1 MTVRRRRWP
10 VVVMVVGV
18 LALLSWYVAYTRHV
32 VSELRGAAAVQGRMY
47 ARIYEALQDTSTTRD
62 PTVTLLELSQ
72 QIRESGLPLVLT
84 DRNGRVSATANLPPE
99 IEADSLRLSAYLRE
113 MDRRNPPIVEP
124 AVGAVHFD
132 DGPIVQGLRVIPLLQ
147 ASAIVMLVILALY
160 ALVERGRAEREKVWA
175 GMAREA
181 AHQLGTPLSALAGW
195 IELLADTAQGATAGR
210 AIEAMGQ
217 DLQRLERVSHRFER
231 IGRPP
236 RSEVVDCNA
245 LVDRLA
251 AYFAARA
258 PTLARLVIIRSEHPD
273 GPLETRGDQVLLEW
287 VLEVLIKNAIDA
299 LGGRSG
305 EVVVSAVPLAE
316 GQVRLRVQDDGPG
329 VPARLRKRIFDAGFT
344 TKDRGWGIGLSLARR
359 IVEEHHGGR
368 LLLAETDRGAAFDII
383 LRG

>member
-1 MTVRRRRWP
+1 
-10 VVVMVVGV
+10 MVVGV
-18 LALLSWYVAYTRHV
+18 LALLGWYVAYTRHV
-32 VSELRGAAAVQGRMY
+32 VSELRAAAAVQGRMY

-84 DRNGRVSATANLPPE
+84 DRTGRVSATANLPAD
-99 IEADSLRLSAYLRE
+99 IEADSVRLAAYVRE
-113 MDRRNPPIVEP
+113 IDQRNPPIVEP

-147 ASAIVMLVILALY
+147 ALAIVMLVILALY

-195 IELLADTAQGATAGR
+195 IELLEDSTHGTTASR
-210 AIEAMGQ
+210 AVEAMGQ

-236 RSEVVDCNA
+236 RSETVECGA

-251 AYFAARA
+251 TYFAARA
-258 PTLARLVIIRSEHPD
+258 PTLARTVVIRSEHPD
-273 GPLETRGDQVLLEW
+273 GRIETRGDQVLLEW

-305 EVVVSAVPLAE
+305 EVVVSAIPLGE
-316 GQVRLRVQDDGPG
+316 GGVKLRVQDDGPG
-329 VPARLRKRIFDAGFT
+329 VPPKLRKRIFDAGFS
-344 TKDRGWGIGLSLARR
+344 TKERGWGIGLSLARR

-368 LLLAETDRGAAFDII
+368 LLLADTDRGAAFDII